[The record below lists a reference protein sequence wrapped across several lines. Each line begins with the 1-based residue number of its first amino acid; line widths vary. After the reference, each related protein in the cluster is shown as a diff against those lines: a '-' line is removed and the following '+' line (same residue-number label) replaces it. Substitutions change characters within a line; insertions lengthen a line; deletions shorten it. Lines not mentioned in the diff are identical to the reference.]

1 MPAKQRVL
9 FLCTGNSARS
19 QMAEA
24 ILRQIAGDEYIAYS
38 AGTQPRGVHP
48 RTIEVMDEIDVD
60 IRQQKSKNIDLFV
73 DQQFDFVITLC
84 DRAKERC
91 PAFPGAALIH
101 WGFDDPTETRGD
113 RDIELRQFRKVRDEI
128 TRRIRLWTLAMKPHR

>member
-1 MPAKQRVL
+1 
-9 FLCTGNSARS
+9 
-19 QMAEA
+19 MAEA

-38 AGTQPRGVHP
+38 AGTQPRGVDP
-48 RTIEVMDEIDVD
+48 RTIEVMDEIDND
-60 IRQQKSKNIDLFV
+60 IRQQKSKNIDLFL
-73 DQQFDFVITLC
+73 DHQFDYVITLC

-128 TRRIRLWTLAMKPHR
+128 TRVVDTCYETSSLR

>member
-1 MPAKQRVL
+1 MPGKQHVL

-101 WGFDDPTETRGD
+101 WGFDDPTETCGD

>member
-1 MPAKQRVL
+1 MPGKQRVL
-9 FLCTGNSARS
+9 FLCTGNSALS

-24 ILRQIAGDEYIAYS
+24 TLRQIAGDEYIAYS